1 MLLLNVN
8 WNPTGRELRV
18 FGAAAIIAGAVLGLV
33 LHRVQGLAM
42 PWTLAIVCLGLAV
55 GMASLLSRR
64 LGRVLFVGLT
74 LAAMP
79 IGLAVS
85 FVVMALFYFLLLT
98 PLALVFRLL
107 GRDAL
112 DRHFTRDSGSC
123 WRPHE
128 QTTQVKRYFQQF

>member
-8 WNPTGRELRV
+8 WNPGRRELRV
-18 FGAAAIIAGAVLGLV
+18 FGAAAIIAGALLGLL
-33 LHRVQGLAM
+33 LHWVKGLAM
-42 PWTLAIVCLGLAV
+42 PWTLAIVGLGVAV
-55 GMASLLSRR
+55 GLASLLSRR

-79 IGLAVS
+79 IGLVVS

-112 DRHFTRDSGSC
+112 DRRFTHDGGSY

-128 QTTQVKRYFQQF
+128 QTTQLKRYFQQF